1 MTMAR
6 QRALTV
12 RPQNADDLLPL
23 QGEES
28 GDAEVPKD
36 EAEGGLTE
44 ETEEKDAEKD
54 EWSELQSK
62 VEDMQKKVA

>member
-12 RPQNADDLLPL
+12 RPQNADHLLPV

-28 GDAEVPKD
+28 GETEVPGD
-36 EAEGGLTE
+36 GAEGGLAE
-44 ETEEKDAEKD
+44 RFPGLFGAAFLEK
-54 EWSELQSK
+54 
-62 VEDMQKKVA
+62 V